1 MANVG
6 EVRYKAK
13 VDASDLDKDIK
24 NVESE
29 LKSSGEKAGD
39 SMGDG
44 IADGLKKGIEKGAEQ
59 AKAPAE
65 NAGKGIGALVKSEFA
80 GQVQELSA
88 QLASVGQDLVKT
100 GLDYN
105 MTLES
110 YQMNFATLLGNAATA
125 QTLVSQLSDMARKTP
140 FNTNNL
146 ADAAQMLLTVGYSAD
161 EVMPMLKM
169 LGDVSLGNT
178 DKMGAMALAMSQ
190 ISSAGKLQAQDLNQL
205 INAGFNPL
213 QEISEMT
220 GKSMADLREDMESG
234 AISAEMVTEAFEHAT
249 GEGGKFYNAIN
260 NAGETTAGTIANLQ
274 ETFAALLGKMTEGLI
289 PAIQV
294 VVNWLSNLVGWIS
307 ENQTAAAAIGA
318 AIVALTASLTALSV
332 IMGVVAPL
340 MLAFGAGFTA
350 VLGPIA
356 AVIAIIAVVAAA
368 ITALALNFDE
378 VKATVTE
385 WASSVASTISSWA
398 ASALGTLG
406 QWWKSA
412 KQGFSDMV
420 QNTRTAFSNFASAAK
435 EAALKAWNEFK
446 SIDWIELGKNI
457 ISGIVNGLK
466 NSAGKL
472 ASAAMDAAKS
482 AFNAA
487 KNFLG
492 IASPSKKFKF
502 LGEMSGEGFEQGF
515 AGSMESAKKQ
525 AQISVADALGG
536 AAMGAVSNIPT
547 TSLSNSVTFSGGA
560 QMPNARIE
568 VPVSIDGREVA
579 RATAWYMG
587 EQLAWEER

>member
-1 MANVG
+1 MG
-6 EVRYKAK
+6 EVRHKAK
-13 VDASDLDKDIK
+13 VDPSDLDKDIK

-29 LKSSGEKAGD
+29 LKSSGEKDGD

-161 EVMPMLKM
+161 EVMPMLQM

-260 NAGETTAGTIANLQ
+260 NAGETTAGTI
-274 ETFAALLGKMTEGLI
+274 
-289 PAIQV
+289 
-294 VVNWLSNLVGWIS
+294 
-307 ENQTAAAAIGA
+307 
-318 AIVALTASLTALSV
+318 
-332 IMGVVAPL
+332 
-340 MLAFGAGFTA
+340 
-350 VLGPIA
+350 
-356 AVIAIIAVVAAA
+356 
-368 ITALALNFDE
+368 
-378 VKATVTE
+378 
-385 WASSVASTISSWA
+385 
-398 ASALGTLG
+398 
-406 QWWKSA
+406 
-412 KQGFSDMV
+412 
-420 QNTRTAFSNFASAAK
+420 
-435 EAALKAWNEFK
+435 
-446 SIDWIELGKNI
+446 
-457 ISGIVNGLK
+457 
-466 NSAGKL
+466 
-472 ASAAMDAAKS
+472 
-482 AFNAA
+482 
-487 KNFLG
+487 
-492 IASPSKKFKF
+492 
-502 LGEMSGEGFEQGF
+502 
-515 AGSMESAKKQ
+515 
-525 AQISVADALGG
+525 
-536 AAMGAVSNIPT
+536 T
-547 TSLSNSVTFSGGA
+547 TSDVRGRRRCHCCNVT
-560 QMPNARIE
+560 
-568 VPVSIDGREVA
+568 
-579 RATAWYMG
+579 
-587 EQLAWEER
+587 L

>member
-13 VDASDLDKDIK
+13 VDPSDLDKDIK

-161 EVMPMLKM
+161 EVMPMLQM

-178 DKMGAMALAMSQ
+178 EKMGAMALAMSQ

-435 EAALKAWNEFK
+435 EAASKAWNEFK